1 VWAKARGGS
10 SPLIRTSY
18 QAGRVALNVSI
29 QAKFSD
35 LEIAASAGGSSPHA
49 LDCSISLLARTMR
62 ERGRPPEFHIRFEH
76 AAYGRQPKASGL
88 SALVDR
94 MAFP

>member
-1 VWAKARGGS
+1 VLLS
-10 SPLIRTSY
+10 
-18 QAGRVALNVSI
+18 QAVLA
-29 QAKFSD
+29 Q
-35 LEIAASAGGSSPHA
+35 A

-76 AAYGRQPKASGL
+76 AAYGRQRKASGL
-88 SALVDR
+88 TALVDR